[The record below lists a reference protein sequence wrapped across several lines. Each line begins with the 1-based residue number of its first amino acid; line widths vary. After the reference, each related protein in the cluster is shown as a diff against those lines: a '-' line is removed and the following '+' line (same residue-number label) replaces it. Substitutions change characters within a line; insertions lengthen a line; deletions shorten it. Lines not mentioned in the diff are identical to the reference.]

1 MADIAEIRAA
11 PVSRSTAGALASLS
25 LAMLVSSLA
34 TSIANV
40 ALPTLSVVFA
50 ASFPAV
56 QWVVLAYLLAITA
69 LIVSVGRLGD
79 LVGRR
84 LLLIAGLALFSAASF
99 AAALA
104 PSLVCFVTF
113 CWGVDFKL
121 PAASA
126 RARRRW
132 TEAATSFCWPII
144 ASPTFWVQSS
154 WLLIICRV
162 CGKAVSDFTLTSQS

>member
-11 PVSRSTAGALASLS
+11 PVSRSTAGPLASLS

-104 PSLVCFVTF
+104 PSSL
-113 CWGVDFKL
+113 
-121 PAASA
+121 
-126 RARRRW
+126 
-132 TEAATSFCWPII
+132 
-144 ASPTFWVQSS
+144 
-154 WLLIICRV
+154 
-162 CGKAVSDFTLTSQS
+162 

>member
-1 MADIAEIRAA
+1 MADIAETRAA

-99 AAALA
+99 A
-104 PSLVCFVTF
+104 
-113 CWGVDFKL
+113 
-121 PAASA
+121 
-126 RARRRW
+126 
-132 TEAATSFCWPII
+132 
-144 ASPTFWVQSS
+144 
-154 WLLIICRV
+154 
-162 CGKAVSDFTLTSQS
+162 

>member
-1 MADIAEIRAA
+1 MADIAETRAA
-11 PVSRSTAGALASLS
+11 PVSHSTAGALASLS

-104 PSLVCFVTF
+104 PSLA
-113 CWGVDFKL
+113 L
-121 PAASA
+121 LIAA
-126 RARRRW
+126 RAVQGLG
-132 TEAATSFCWPII
+132 AAVMMALTI
-144 ASPTFWVQSS
+144 AIV
-154 WLLIICRV
+154 
-162 CGKAVSDFTLTSQS
+162 